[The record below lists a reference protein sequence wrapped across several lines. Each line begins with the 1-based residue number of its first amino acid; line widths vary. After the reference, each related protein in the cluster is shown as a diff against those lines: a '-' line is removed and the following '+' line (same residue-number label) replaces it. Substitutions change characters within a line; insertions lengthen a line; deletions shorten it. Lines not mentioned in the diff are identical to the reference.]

1 MSQIDLSTPLQMTA
15 ELQKHITPELA
26 LELLKSGNARFVAGQ
41 PFDRDLLEQ
50 VAQTASGQYPF
61 AIVLSCIDSRIPTE
75 IIFDQGIG
83 DIFNARIAGNFVNRD
98 ILGSMEFACAV
109 AGSRLIVVMGHTSCG
124 AVKGACD
131 GVTLGNLTDML
142 KALEPAVAQTPTAPG
157 EDRSSKNKD
166 FVNRVAQTN
175 VQLTM
180 QSILDESEVLR
191 GLYESGRIGLV
202 GAMYDVATG
211 KVHFDTLQVKAAV

>member
-1 MSQIDLSTPLQMTA
+1 MGIDTSSLLQMTP
-15 ELQKHITPELA
+15 ELQKQITPSDA
-26 LELLKSGNARFVAGQ
+26 LELLRKGNERFLENRR
-41 PFDRDLLEQ
+41 FDRDLHAQ

-83 DIFNARIAGNFVNRD
+83 DIFNARIAGNFVNTD

-109 AGSRLIVVMGHTSCG
+109 AGSKLIVVMGHTSCG
-124 AVKGACD
+124 AVKAACD
-131 GVTLGNLTDML
+131 HVELGNLTEML
-142 KALEPAVAQTPTAPG
+142 KALEPAVEATPTQPG
-157 EDRSSKNKD
+157 EERSSKNKD

-175 VQLTM
+175 VELTM
-180 QSILDESEVLR
+180 KRILEESEVLR
-191 GLYESGRIGLV
+191 ELYEKGQIGMV

-211 KVHFDTLQVKAAV
+211 KVTFGPLQQNLPA